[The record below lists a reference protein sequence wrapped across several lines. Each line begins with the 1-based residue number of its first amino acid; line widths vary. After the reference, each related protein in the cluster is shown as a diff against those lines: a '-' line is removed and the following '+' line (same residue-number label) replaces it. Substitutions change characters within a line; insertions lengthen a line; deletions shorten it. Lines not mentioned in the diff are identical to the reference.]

1 MVIEAGGGCGG
12 RGRIGSMDLMQKLGI
27 LGESARYDV
36 SCASSG
42 SAGRASGSGIG
53 NTALGGICHTWTE
66 DGRCVSLLKVL
77 QTNYCAYD
85 CAYCANRNSNDIPR
99 AAFTPEELAD
109 LTIAFYRRNFIEG
122 LFLSSGVIGSPDAT
136 MEIMCRTLSLL
147 RHVHGFNG
155 YVHAKA
161 IPGASPALVE
171 RLGLLADRVSVNIEQ
186 CSEVCL
192 KRLAPQ
198 KSMHRIDPQ
207 MAYIAER
214 SAENQTDL
222 VRWQH
227 APRFAPAGQSTQV
240 IIGASPERD
249 VQILGTAQ
257 TLYRRYGLKR
267 VYYSAYVPINSDSR
281 LPAVTSAPPLLRE
294 HRLYQADW
302 LLRFYHF
309 DVRDLVSEQMPDL
322 DLEIDPKAAFA
333 LRHLDRFPVEI
344 NRADYEQLL
353 QVPGIGVRSA
363 QKIIAARRSRNIR
376 VEDLKRLGISLK
388 RAAWFITCD
397 GRLAS
402 VQHPSPEILRRL
414 LADDAGRQRQS
425 PLQLSFADI
434 GGSAG
439 FQSPPPAWPA
449 SGPASVTGVCVHD
462 SAS

>member
-1 MVIEAGGGCGG
+1 
-12 RGRIGSMDLMQKLGI
+12 MDLMQKLSL

-42 SAGRASGSGIG
+42 STGRSAGNGIG

-77 QTNYCAYD
+77 QTNHCAYD
-85 CAYCANRNSNDIPR
+85 CAYCVNRCSNDIPR

-155 YVHAKA
+155 YIHAKA

-171 RLGLLADRVSVNIEQ
+171 RLGLLADRISVNIEQ

-192 KRLAPQ
+192 TRLAPQ

-214 SAENQTDL
+214 SAESRTDL
-222 VRWQH
+222 VRWRS

-249 VQILGTAQ
+249 VQILTTAQ
-257 TLYRRYGLKR
+257 ALYGRFGLKR
-267 VYYSAYVPINSDSR
+267 VYYSAYMPINTDAR
-281 LPAVTSAPPLLRE
+281 LPSLTTAPPLLRE

-302 LLRFYHF
+302 LLRFYSF
-309 DVRDLVSEQMPDL
+309 EARDLVSEQNPDL
-322 DLEIDPKAAFA
+322 DLELDPKAAFA

-344 NRADYEQLL
+344 NHAEYELL
-353 QVPGIGVRSA
+353 IQVPGIGIRSA
-363 QKIIAARRSRNIR
+363 EKIVAARRSRGIR
-376 VEDLKRLGISLK
+376 VEDLKHLGVSLK
-388 RAAWFITCD
+388 RAGWFITC
-397 GRLAS
+397 GGQLAS
-402 VQHPSPEILRRL
+402 VRSPSPEALRIL

-425 PLQLSFADI
+425 PLQLSFVDI
-434 GGSAG
+434 GAAAG
-439 FQSPPPAWPA
+439 L
-449 SGPASVTGVCVHD
+449 
-462 SAS
+462 